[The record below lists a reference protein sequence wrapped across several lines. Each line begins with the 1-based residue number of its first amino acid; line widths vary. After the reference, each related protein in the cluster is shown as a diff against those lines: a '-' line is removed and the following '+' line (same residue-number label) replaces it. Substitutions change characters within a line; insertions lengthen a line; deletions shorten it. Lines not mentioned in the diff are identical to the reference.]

1 MRYRRFGKTELQM
14 PVITCGAMRFQH
26 SWSETE
32 PIPESSQRN
41 VEGCVRRALELGI
54 NHIET
59 ARGYGT
65 SEYQLGKVLPKL
77 DRDRIVVQTKVG
89 PDKDVKKYVEK
100 FEKSMRLLHVDY
112 LDLFAMHGVNDT
124 ETFEAAMICL
134 EQTLKW
140 KAEGRIRHIGFSTHG
155 PVEILMKAVC
165 TGAFEY
171 INLHWYFIFQD
182 NWPVIVEAHKRDMGV
197 LIISPNDK
205 AGMLYRPSQKLTEL
219 CAPLHPIVFNGL
231 FCLAQP
237 EVHTLS
243 CGVSKPKDF
252 DLHIET
258 VAQLDRAAELSAPIV
273 ARLERAML
281 EAVGEDW
288 ARTWQVGLP
297 EWQETPGGINIPWIL
312 RLRNLVL
319 AYDMLEFGKMRYNLL
334 GSGGNWFPGNQAANL
349 DKIDLS
355 KCLKRSPHA
364 DKIPAALAEAHALLK
379 GEAVKRLQQDN

>member
-1 MRYRRFGKTELQM
+1 MRYRRFGKTELQL

-26 SWSETE
+26 GWSETE

-54 NHIET
+54 HHIET

-77 DRDRIVVQTKVG
+77 ERDRIVVQTKVG

-112 LDLFAMHGVNDT
+112 LDLFALHGVNDA

-171 INLHWYFIFQD
+171 INLHWYYIFQD

-205 AGMLYRPSQKLTEL
+205 AGLLYRPSHKLMEL
-219 CAPLHPIVFNGL
+219 CAPRHPMVFNGL
-231 FCLAQP
+231 FCLARP

-243 CGVSKPKDF
+243 CGVSKPEDF
-252 DLHIET
+252 DLHMET
-258 VAQLDRAAELSAPIV
+258 VAQLDRAAELTAPIV
-273 ARLERAML
+273 ARLERAMI
-281 EAVGEDW
+281 EAVGEEW
-288 ARTWQVGLP
+288 ARTWRAGLP

-334 GSGGNWFPGNQAANL
+334 GSGGNWFPGNQAGNVHTV
-349 DKIDLS
+349 DLS
-355 KCLKRSPHA
+355 ECLKRSPHA
-364 DKIPAALAEAHALLK
+364 DRIPAALAEAHALLK
-379 GEAVKRLQQDN
+379 GEDVKRLQRDN